1 VSSQVSHRNV
11 EVTKPRGRLRVA
23 LVAFV
28 AAVVIG
34 ADVLTKDWALSNLSP
49 GRPRHVIGP
58 ANFLLTFNTGTAF
71 SLGRGVTPILEA
83 VVVVAV
89 CALVL
94 FTRRVSSR
102 ANAGTLVGLGLLLGG
117 ALGNLGDRA
126 FRHIPGYP
134 GGVVDFIQAVRW
146 WPVFNVADSC
156 VVVGVVV
163 LLISYRN
170 PQARK
175 AQTHNA
181 QERSSD

>member
-1 VSSQVSHRNV
+1 MRRSSAD
-11 EVTKPRGRLRVA
+11 VTRSRGRRRFA
-23 LVAFV
+23 LVAVV
-28 AAVVIG
+28 AAAVIV
-34 ADVLTKDWALSNLSP
+34 ADVLSKDWALSHLSP
-49 GRPRHVIGP
+49 GRPRHIIGP
-58 ANFLLTFNTGTAF
+58 SSFLLTFNTGTAF

-83 VVVVAV
+83 VVVVVV
-89 CALVL
+89 CTLVL
-94 FTRRVSSR
+94 FTRRVSTR

-156 VVVGVVV
+156 VVIGVIT

-175 AQTHNA
+175 GQPHNP
-181 QERSSD
+181 QDHSGD